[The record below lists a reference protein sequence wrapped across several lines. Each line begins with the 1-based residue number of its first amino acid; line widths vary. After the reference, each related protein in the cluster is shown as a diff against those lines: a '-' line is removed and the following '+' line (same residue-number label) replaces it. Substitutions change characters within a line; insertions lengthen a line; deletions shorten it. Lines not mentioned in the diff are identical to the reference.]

1 MARTIT
7 NIQQSIIDNINSNAT
22 LNAQLT
28 STSATAIWRLW
39 TYIIAVSI
47 WALENLFDLFKSD
60 VDETIAA
67 MKPHSLQW
75 YAEKSKAFQYGY
87 SLPADTDKYDN
98 TGIDDAL
105 IEASKIVDYAAVVEQ
120 QRGIRIKVAEDNGTD
135 LEALITAELNAFK
148 AYMERIKDAG
158 VKLTIT
164 STAADLLKL
173 NLTIKYDALVLLPTG
188 GRIDGT
194 STAPVKEA
202 IKAYLKN
209 LPFNGILSTMKL
221 IDAIQAVEG
230 VKDLSLNN
238 IQAKYGALP
247 FTAIVISYT
256 PDAGYLRIEDA
267 DLTIIYEAG

>member
-7 NIQQSIIDNINSNAT
+7 DIQQSIIDNINSNAT
-22 LNAQLT
+22 LSTQLT
-28 STSATAIWRLW
+28 STSATALWRLW
-39 TYIIAVSI
+39 AYIIAVSI
-47 WALENLFDLFKSD
+47 WALENLFDFFKSD

-67 MKPHSLQW
+67 MKPHSLRW
-75 YAEKSKAFQYGY
+75 YAEKAKLFQYGY
-87 SLPADTDKYDN
+87 SLPADTDVYDN
-98 TGIDDAL
+98 TAIDPAL

-120 QRGIRIKVAEDNGTD
+120 QRGLRIKVAQDNGTD

-164 STAADLLKL
+164 SGDADLLKL
-173 NLTIKYDALVLLPTG
+173 SLTIKYDALVLLPTG

-194 STAPVKEA
+194 SAAPVKDA
-202 IKAYLKN
+202 IKTYLKN

-230 VKDLSLNN
+230 VKDLSVNN

-247 FTAIVISYT
+247 FSAINITYT
-256 PDAGYLRIEDA
+256 PDAGYLRAEDA

>member
-1 MARTIT
+1 MARTIAH
-7 NIQQSIIDNINSNAT
+7 IQQTIIDNVNSNAT
-22 LNAQLT
+22 LNTELT

-39 TYIIAVSI
+39 AYIVAVAI
-47 WALENLFDLFKSD
+47 WALENLFDLHKSD

-67 MKPHSLQW
+67 MKPHSLRW
-75 YAEKSKAFQYGY
+75 YAERAKLFQYGY
-87 SLPADTDKYDN
+87 SLPADTENYDN
-98 TGIDDAL
+98 TGIDPSL

-120 QRGIRIKVAEDNGTD
+120 QRGLRIKVAKDNGTD
-135 LEALITAELNAFK
+135 LQALITAELNAFK

-164 STAADLLKL
+164 SGAADLLKL

-194 STAPVKEA
+194 SAAPVKDA
-202 IKAYLKN
+202 IKTYLKN

-230 VKDLSLNN
+230 VKDLNLTN
-238 IQAKYGALP
+238 IQAKYGALA
-247 FTAIVISYT
+247 FTTVVISYT

-267 DLTIIYEAG
+267 DLTITYEAA